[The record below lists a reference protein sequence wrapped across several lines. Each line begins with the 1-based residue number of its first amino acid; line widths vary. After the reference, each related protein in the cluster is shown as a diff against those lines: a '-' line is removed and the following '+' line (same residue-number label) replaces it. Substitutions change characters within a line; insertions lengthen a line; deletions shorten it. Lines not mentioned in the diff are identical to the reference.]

1 MAIQHHLVGVR
12 QWAGIGVAALSL
24 GFLSAPPANAQASA
38 TVSAGASK
46 EMHGDWAVT
55 CADRTQGQQRAKA
68 CVVSQTQVDPKT
80 QQRVVTLELA
90 PSTTSGG
97 DTAATL
103 LMPFGLVLDRGVAV
117 QIDNAPSGA
126 PARFQTCLPVGCVV
140 QLRLDAK
147 TLSML
152 RSGTAIRL
160 VAIAATDG
168 RRMLFTV
175 PLQGLAPAVDRAV
188 TLSKT

>member
-1 MAIQHHLVGVR
+1 
-12 QWAGIGVAALSL
+12 
-24 GFLSAPPANAQASA
+24 
-38 TVSAGASK
+38 
-46 EMHGDWAVT
+46 
-55 CADRTQGQQRAKA
+55 
-68 CVVSQTQVDPKT
+68 
-80 QQRVVTLELA
+80 
-90 PSTTSGG
+90 
-97 DTAATL
+97 
-103 LMPFGLVLDRGVAV
+103 
-117 QIDNAPSGA
+117 
-126 PARFQTCLPVGCVV
+126 
-140 QLRLDAK
+140 LRLDAK